1 MINGSQIFG
10 AAVYTV
16 LGVHLGST
24 TWPFNEY
31 VLEGGLMCLAYAMV
45 FLSVAGLLFTSNF
58 LIGCLFKIHDY
69 LVNMM
74 KGEGEK

>member
-31 VLEGGLMCLAYAMV
+31 VLEGSLMAFAYAMV
-45 FLSVAGLLFTSNF
+45 FLSVAGLLFTSNL
-58 LIGCLFKIHDY
+58 LIGFMFKVHDY
-69 LVNMM
+69 LVNMK
-74 KGEGEK
+74 KGKE